1 MTRKVISS
9 IELAQ
14 IAQGAA
20 RGAGTIALEGF
31 RSKGLGIDEKTNFHD
46 LVTVYD
52 VRAEQYI
59 RGVIANEAPDSRIVG
74 EEGGASGAGDVTWFI
89 DPIDG
94 TSNFARGIALWAVC
108 IGAAVDGE
116 VVAGVVYDP
125 VADNMFVADE
135 RGAFLNGEGLRSEGA
150 TTPERATVLA
160 SFPLPR
166 DLVHLRA
173 DALEAYAELEDTY
186 SHVRDLG
193 SSAITLTHVAAGWA
207 DAVFSFEASPWDVA
221 APAFI
226 LKRAGGIYRTYGDGV
241 ELPRESDHLH
251 RHYYG
256 TVAGAD
262 FPLIEAL
269 MRRQSTRPVP
279 SVFTEV

>member
-1 MTRKVISS
+1 MTTKTISS

-14 IAQGAA
+14 IAQEAA
-20 RGAGTIALEGF
+20 RGAGALALEGF
-31 RSKGLGIDEKTNFHD
+31 RSKGMGIDEKANFHD

-52 VRAEQYI
+52 VRAEQFI
-59 RGVIANEAPDSRIVG
+59 RGVIEKELPDSRIVG
-74 EEGGASGAGDVTWFI
+74 EEGGASGAGDVTWYI

-135 RGAFLNGEGLRSEGA
+135 RGAFLNGEALRSEGA

-173 DALEAYAELEDTY
+173 EALEAYAELEDTY

-226 LKRAGGIYRTYGDGV
+226 LKRAGGIYRTYGEGA
-241 ELPRESDHLH
+241 ELAKESDHLH

-262 FPLIEAL
+262 FPLIESL

-279 SVFTEV
+279 SVFSDN

>member
-1 MTRKVISS
+1 MTTKTSS
-9 IELAQ
+9 IELSR
-14 IAQGAA
+14 IAEEAA
-20 RGAGTIALEGF
+20 RGAGAIALEGF
-31 RSKGLGIDEKTNFHD
+31 RSKGMSIDEKANFHD

-52 VRAEQYI
+52 VRAEQFV
-59 RGVIANEAPDSRIVG
+59 RGVIEQRLPDSRIVG
-74 EEGGASGAGDVTWFI
+74 EEGGSSGEGEVTWYI

-108 IGAAVDGE
+108 VGAAIDGE

-125 VADNMFVADE
+125 VADNLFLADE
-135 RGAFLNGEGLRSEGA
+135 RGAFLNGEELRSEGA
-150 TTPERATVLA
+150 TVPEQATVLA

-166 DLVHLRA
+166 DLIHLRA
-173 DALEAYAELEDTY
+173 EALEAYAELENTY

-207 DAVFSFEASPWDVA
+207 DAVFSFEAAPWDVA

-226 LKRAGGIYRTYGDGV
+226 LKQAGGIYRTYGAGE
-241 ELPRESDHLH
+241 ELPGASDHLN

-256 TVAGAD
+256 TVAGAN
-262 FPLIEAL
+262 FPLIESL
-269 MRRQSTRPVP
+269 MRRQSTRPIP
-279 SVFTEV
+279 FVFSDH